1 MRKALMPLIS
11 VLVGLVFLIPL
22 AIGLMQGRVIEI
34 ELAKPKTAKEALQ
47 QAYTKHFQEK
57 DYQGAIEKYRWI
69 VENFPGSEEAVE
81 AQYRIGNIYQ
91 WDLVESEE
99 AIREYEKLRERY
111 PESEYAIAAL
121 IRIGE
126 CYGRMKEYEREIKYC
141 KQVIEKYPD
150 SDFVAE
156 AKAVMAGTLLHEL
169 GKFDEARDV
178 YEDILTNHPNSDFS
192 DDAKLWLVFISHWK
206 HEISTREAMKKYEAL
221 LNDESLSHKARAG
234 AQYMIGY
241 SYYIQGEWDKAI
253 ESFRKVLIR
262 FPNIDYDAK
271 AETLYFIGFLYEKRG
286 DLLKAKEKFREVIE
300 RYPKSIWVNRARS
313 RIERVERKLIK
324 LSKKEE

>member
-1 MRKALMPLIS
+1 MRKALAPLIS
-11 VLVGLVFLIPL
+11 VLVGLVFLLPL

-47 QAYTKHFQEK
+47 QAYTKHFREK
-57 DYQGAIEKYRWI
+57 DYQGAIQKYRWI
-69 VENFPGSEEAVE
+69 VERFPDSDEAIE

-91 WDLVESEE
+91 WDLVEPEK
-99 AIREYEKLRERY
+99 AIEEYEKLRERY

-126 CYGRMKEYEREIKYC
+126 SYGRMKQYEKEIERC
-141 KQVIEKYPD
+141 RQVIEKYPD
-150 SDFVAE
+150 SDYVAE

-169 GKFDEARDV
+169 GKFDEAKV
-178 YEDILTNHPNSDFS
+178 LYEDILTNHPNSGFS

-206 HEISTREAMKKYEAL
+206 HEISTKEAVKKYEAL
-221 LNDESLSHKARAG
+221 LNDNSLSYKARAG

-253 ESFRKVLIR
+253 ESFRKVLSL
-262 FPNIDYDAK
+262 FPNIDCDAK
-271 AETLYFIGFLYEKRG
+271 AETFYFIGFLYEKKG
-286 DLLKAKEKFREVIE
+286 DLLKAKGKFREVIE
-300 RYPKSIWVNRARS
+300 KYPKSIWVNRAKKRC
-313 RIERVERKLIK
+313 ERVERKLMK
-324 LSKKEE
+324 LTRKGE